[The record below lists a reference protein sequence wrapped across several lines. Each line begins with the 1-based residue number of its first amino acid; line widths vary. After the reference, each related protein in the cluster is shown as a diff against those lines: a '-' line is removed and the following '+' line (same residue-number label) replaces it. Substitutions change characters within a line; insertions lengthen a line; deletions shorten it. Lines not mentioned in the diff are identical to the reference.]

1 MATMIEKQA
10 ESARK
15 DLEKLLARK
24 ERQEKS
30 LAKKTAVA
38 EKLGCAWTREQW
50 FGGKREE
57 ATPEQANAYFDYH
70 FIMKDLEETVH
81 SIEKAQKRFD
91 KLTGKAETVL
101 EAKTA
106 EEQEINRI
114 NGIENLLISEEQ
126 QKLNALRKEE
136 EYEKWLKQFK
146 ADCLKDGIVIE
157 KAYSSYMTGFTKNG
171 KKFFLDGNNG
181 FTNRSRHCYSLRIN
195 GNSIFTSGDF
205 VTAYRYLMKH

>member
-38 EKLGCAWTREQW
+38 EKLGCAWTEEEW

-57 ATPEQANAYFDYH
+57 ATPEQMGAYWDYSFLRH
-70 FIMKDLEETVH
+70 DLEETVH

-91 KLTGKAETVL
+91 RLTGKAEVVL

-106 EEQEINRI
+106 EEKEVTRI
-114 NGIENLLISEEQ
+114 SGIENHMI
-126 QKLNALRKEE
+126 NAELKEKN
-136 EYEKWLKQFK
+136 YQAWLKKFK
-146 ADCLKDGIVIE
+146 ADCLKDGVVIDE
-157 KAYSSYMTGFTKNG
+157 VGSSFIDGFTKNG
-171 KKFFLDGNNG
+171 KRFVLIANNG
-181 FTNRSRHCYSLRIN
+181 FTDRSFHCYSLTIDRR
-195 GNSIFTSGDF
+195 SIFTSGDF